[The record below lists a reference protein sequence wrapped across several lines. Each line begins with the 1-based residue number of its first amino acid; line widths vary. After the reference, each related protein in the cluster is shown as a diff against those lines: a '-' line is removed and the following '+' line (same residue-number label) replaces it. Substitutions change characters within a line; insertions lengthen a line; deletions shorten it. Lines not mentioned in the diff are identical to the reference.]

1 MPKNPNHR
9 SKPVK
14 RDEPMTGAM
23 KFFLAGCV
31 AELYLLIVRRFYV
44 NGNAQ
49 QQIDWFDKYLWVLA
63 GVGAAVLVL
72 GVIFIAMWKADK
84 KKRVIG
90 WYIAGGGAF
99 LAVSALLIRALNA
112 PAVTLLSVVV
122 PVVMLLVILWSLY
135 DRECA
140 VALTVLGVS
149 LIFLWVCRRMLTNI
163 YYGTLIRVVAVLFL
177 VLLAAAAFFTW
188 KAGRSGGKL
197 GRLRLLPADADLLP
211 IYTACGLS
219 AVGVAAALISV
230 NIAYYAIWALAVVVF
245 ALAVYYTVKQL

>member
-14 RDEPMTGAM
+14 RDEPMNGAM

-31 AELYLLIVRRFYV
+31 AELYLLIIRRCYL
-44 NGNAQ
+44 NGSAE
-49 QQIDWFDKYLWVLA
+49 QQIAWYDSYLWILA
-63 GVGAAVLVL
+63 GLGAAVFIVGMVL
-72 GVIFIAMWKADK
+72 SMRWKADG

-90 WYIAGGGAF
+90 WYTAGAGAF
-99 LAVSALLIRALNA
+99 LAVSAVLIRLLNA
-112 PAVTLLSVVV
+112 PVVTLLSVVV

-140 VALTVLGVS
+140 IALTILGVS
-149 LIFLWVCRRMLTNI
+149 LIFLWVCRRMFSNI
-163 YYGTLIRVVAVLFL
+163 YYGTLVRVAAVLFL
-177 VLLAAAAFFTW
+177 VLLAAAVVLSR
-188 KAGRSGGKL
+188 KAERNGGRLGKL
-197 GRLRLLPADADLLP
+197 RVLPASADLLP

-219 AVGVAAALISV
+219 AAAVVVALLNTTA
-230 NIAYYAIWALAVVVF
+230 AYYAMWVLAIVVF

>member
-1 MPKNPNHR
+1 MPKNPNQR

-31 AELYLLIVRRFYV
+31 AELYLLIIRRVYV

-49 QQIDWFDKYLWVLA
+49 QQIDWYDKYFWLLA
-63 GVGAAVLVL
+63 GLGAVVLIL
-72 GVIFIAMWKADK
+72 GVVLSVMWKADK
-84 KKRVIG
+84 KKRTAG
-90 WYIAGGGAF
+90 WYAAGGGAF
-99 LAVSALLIRALNA
+99 LAVSSLLIRALNA
-112 PAVTLLSVVV
+112 PMVTLLSVVV
-122 PVVMLLVILWSLY
+122 PVAMLLVILWGLY

-149 LIFLWVCRRMLTNI
+149 LIFLWVCRRMLSNM

-177 VLLAAAAFFTW
+177 ALLAVAVFLSR
-188 KAGRSGGKL
+188 KAGQNGGRL
-197 GRLRLLPADADLLP
+197 GKLRLLPADADLLP

-219 AVGVAAALISV
+219 AVAVVAALISV
-230 NIAYYAIWALAVVVF
+230 NIAYYAMWALAVVVF

>member
-31 AELYLLIVRRFYV
+31 AELYLLLVRRFYV

-49 QQIDWFDKYLWVLA
+49 QQINWYDRYLWVLA
-63 GVGAAVLVL
+63 GVGAAALIVGAVLSV
-72 GVIFIAMWKADK
+72 MWKADK
-84 KKRVIG
+84 KKRIAG
-90 WYIAGGGAF
+90 WYAAGGGAF
-99 LAVSALLIRALNA
+99 LAVSALMIRALNA
-112 PAVTLLSVVV
+112 PAVTLLTVVV
-122 PVVMLLVILWSLY
+122 PVVMLLAILWSLY

-140 VALTVLGVS
+140 VALTILGVT
-149 LIFLWVCRRMLTNI
+149 LVFLWVCRRMFPNLDYGALMRALAVI
-163 YYGTLIRVVAVLFL
+163 YL
-177 VLLAAAAFFTW
+177 VLLAAAAYLSRR
-188 KAGRSGGKL
+188 ASRNGGKL
-197 GRLRLLPADADLLP
+197 GKLRLLPAGADLLP

-219 AVGVAAALISV
+219 AAAVAAALVSL
-230 NIAYYAIWALAVVVF
+230 NIAYYAMWILAVVVF

>member
-1 MPKNPNHR
+1 MPKNPNHH

-31 AELYLLIVRRFYV
+31 AEIYLLLVRRFYV

-49 QQIDWFDKYLWVLA
+49 QQINWYDRYLWILAGMGAVALIVGIVLA
-63 GVGAAVLVL
+63 V
-72 GVIFIAMWKADK
+72 MWKTDK

-90 WYIAGGGAF
+90 WYVGGGGAF

-112 PAVTLLSVVV
+112 PVVTLLSVVV
-122 PVVMLLVILWSLY
+122 PVVMLLVVLWGLY

-140 VALTVLGVS
+140 VALTILGMS
-149 LIFLWVCRRMLTNI
+149 LIFLWVCRRTFSNI
-163 YYGTLIRVVAVLFL
+163 YYGTLMRVAAVAFL
-177 VLLAAAAFFTW
+177 VLLAAAVFLSW
-188 KAGRSGGKL
+188 KAGQNSGKL

-219 AVGVAAALISV
+219 GVAVASALISL
-230 NIAYYAIWALAVVVF
+230 NIAYYAMWILAVVVF

>member
-31 AELYLLIVRRFYV
+31 AELYLLLVRRFYV

-49 QQIDWFDKYLWVLA
+49 QQINWYDRYLWILA
-63 GVGAAVLVL
+63 GVGAAALILGIVLS
-72 GVIFIAMWKADK
+72 AMWKTDK

-90 WYIAGGGAF
+90 WYAAGGGAF

-112 PAVTLLSVVV
+112 PVVTLLSVVV
-122 PVVMLLVILWSLY
+122 PVVMLLVVLWGLY

-140 VALTVLGVS
+140 IALTILGVS
-149 LIFLWVCRRMLTNI
+149 LIFLWVCRRMFSNI
-163 YYGTLIRVVAVLFL
+163 YYGTLIRVAAVLFL
-177 VLLAAAAFFTW
+177 VLLAAAALLAR

-219 AVGVAAALISV
+219 AAGVAAALISV
-230 NIAYYAIWALAVVVF
+230 NFAYYAMWILAVVVF

>member
-31 AELYLLIVRRFYV
+31 AELYLLIVRRCYV
-44 NGNAQ
+44 NGTAE
-49 QQIDWFDKYLWVLA
+49 QQIAWFDSYFWVLA
-63 GVGAAVLVL
+63 GLGAAVLVL
-72 GVIFIAMWKADK
+72 GIVLSAMWKADK

-90 WYIAGGGAF
+90 WYAAGGGAF

-112 PAVTLLSVVV
+112 PVVTLLTVVV
-122 PVVMLLVILWSLY
+122 PVVMLLAILWSLY

-140 VALTVLGVS
+140 IALTILGVS
-149 LIFLWVCRRMLTNI
+149 LIFLWVCRRMLSNV
-163 YYGTLIRVVAVLFL
+163 YYGTLVRVVAVVFL
-177 VLLAAAAFFTW
+177 AALAAAVYLAR
-188 KAGRSGGKL
+188 KADRSGGKL
-197 GRLRLLPADADLLP
+197 GKLRLLPAGADLLP

-219 AVGVAAALISV
+219 AAAIVVALLNTTA
-230 NIAYYAIWALAVVVF
+230 AYYAMWVLAVVVF

>member
-72 GVIFIAMWKADK
+72 GVILSAMWKADK

-90 WYIAGGGAF
+90 WYAAGGGAF
-99 LAVSALLIRALNA
+99 VAVSALLIRALNA

-122 PVVMLLVILWSLY
+122 PVAMLLVILWSLY

-149 LIFLWVCRRMLTNI
+149 LIFLWICRRMLTNI
-163 YYGTLIRVVAVLFL
+163 YYGTLIRVAAVLFL
-177 VLLAAAAFFTW
+177 VLLAAAAYLTR

-197 GRLRLLPADADLLP
+197 GGFRLLPADADLLP

-219 AVGVAAALISV
+219 AAGVAAALVSV
-230 NIAYYAIWALAVVVF
+230 NVAYYAMWALAVVVF

>member
-31 AELYLLIVRRFYV
+31 AELYLLIVRRCYV

-49 QQIDWFDKYLWVLA
+49 QQIAWYDSYLWILA
-63 GVGAAVLVL
+63 GLGAAVLVL
-72 GVIFIAMWKADK
+72 GAVLSAMWKADR

-112 PAVTLLSVVV
+112 PVVTLLSVVV
-122 PVVMLLVILWSLY
+122 PVVMLLAVLWSLY

-140 VALTVLGVS
+140 IALTILGVA
-149 LIFLWVCRRMLTNI
+149 LIFLWVCRRMFSNT
-163 YYGTLIRVVAVLFL
+163 YYGTLVRVAAVIFL
-177 VLLAAAAFFTW
+177 VLLAAAAYLSRQ
-188 KAGRSGGKL
+188 ADRNGGKL
-197 GRLRLLPADADLLP
+197 GKLRILPADADLLP

-219 AVGVAAALISV
+219 AAGVVAALVSV
-230 NIAYYAIWALAVVVF
+230 NIAYYAMWVLAVVVF